1 MAETPLIDI
10 VDVHK
15 TLGGKRV
22 LAGVN
27 LSIGRGECVCVI
39 GQSGTGKSVLL
50 KNMLGL
56 MMPDK
61 GQILVEGKDITKAT
75 IPEWNEFRRR
85 VGMVFQ
91 GSALFDSL
99 TVGENVAFALQEHT
113 DLSSRQ
119 IRKIV
124 EEKLAIVDLPG
135 VEGKMP
141 GELSG
146 GMRKRVGIA
155 RGLATDPEIMLFDE
169 PTTGLDPVRAAEV
182 DHLVLRLRDKLSKT
196 VIVVTHDMASAYRI
210 ATRIA
215 MLHDGVIRF
224 LGTAAEVKGTQDPFV
239 HQFVNGLIDGPI
251 KSEST
256 RTWQRDEGG
265 APLVGGAGKG
275 AN

>member
-1 MAETPLIDI
+1 MADTPLIDI

-27 LSIGRGECVCVI
+27 LSIARGERVCVI

-75 IPEWNEFRRR
+75 IPEWNLFRRR

-124 EEKLAIVDLPG
+124 EEKLSIVDLPG
-135 VEGKMP
+135 V
-141 GELSG
+141 
-146 GMRKRVGIA
+146 
-155 RGLATDPEIMLFDE
+155 
-169 PTTGLDPVRAAEV
+169 
-182 DHLVLRLRDKLSKT
+182 
-196 VIVVTHDMASAYRI
+196 Y
-210 ATRIA
+210 
-215 MLHDGVIRF
+215 
-224 LGTAAEVKGTQDPFV
+224 
-239 HQFVNGLIDGPI
+239 
-251 KSEST
+251 
-256 RTWQRDEGG
+256 
-265 APLVGGAGKG
+265 
-275 AN
+275 

>member
-15 TLGGKRV
+15 RLGEKQV

-27 LSIGRGECVCVI
+27 LTIRRGECVCVI
-39 GQSGTGKSVLL
+39 GLSGTGKSVLL
-50 KNMLGL
+50 KHILGL
-56 MMPDK
+56 MRPDR

-75 IPEWNEFRRR
+75 IRDWNAFRRR

-113 DLSSRQ
+113 DLSARQ

-135 VEGKMP
+135 VENRMP

-182 DHLVLRLRDKLSKT
+182 DHLVLRLRDKLKKT
-196 VIVVTHDMASAYRI
+196 VIVVTHDMASSYRI

-215 MLHDGVIRF
+215 MLHEGVIRF
-224 LGTAAEVKGTQDPFV
+224 LGTPDEVRSTRDPFV
-239 HQFVNGLIDGPI
+239 HQFINGLIEGPI
-251 KSEST
+251 KSEAT
-256 RTWQRDEGG
+256 RTWLRDEDGS
-265 APLVGGAGKG
+265 PLVGGAEKE